1 MSLQRLERLSW
12 SIPDFV
18 LKYSNSVIEVKILKD
33 KGHKSKMIE
42 EMNAD
47 YSAYTKEYDSIIYL
61 VYDLGIISDVQEFK
75 RDFEAKG
82 NVKVIVIKH

>member
-1 MSLQRLERLSW
+1 
-12 SIPDFV
+12 
-18 LKYSNSVIEVKILKD
+18 
-33 KGHKSKMIE
+33 MIE

-61 VYDLGIISDVQEFK
+61 VYDLGIISDVQELK

-82 NVKVIVIKH
+82 NVKVIVIKQ